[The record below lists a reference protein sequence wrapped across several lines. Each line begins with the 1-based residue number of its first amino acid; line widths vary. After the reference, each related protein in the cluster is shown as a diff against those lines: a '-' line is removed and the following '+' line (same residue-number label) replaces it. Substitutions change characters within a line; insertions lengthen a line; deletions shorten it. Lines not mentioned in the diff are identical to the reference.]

1 MRRTPVLVYA
11 FLPPGCSV
19 SARPPRQVALD
30 DDVEIETAHL
40 KVVLPAD
47 GDGTVSWFGL
57 LNSPRNHAGGGGL
70 LQEGF
75 GIGSFYVP
83 NRRLNVKFEVLD
95 DVPGRPVLRYAY
107 DGDGPNIT
115 GLKSTRLIE
124 PIPNEAS
131 LRVRWTVE
139 NTGDQDQWV
148 APWIRAGLAPGGALD
163 AADRIDVPT
172 SGRSRHQRCRI
183 LSRIAELDCR
193 YRHAGA
199 RNRVRGIRRREPP
212 FLSGRAR
219 GQ

>member
-1 MRRTPVLVYA
+1 MRRTPVLVLCVLA
-11 FLPPGCSV
+11 AGLQCFGAAAAPVG
-19 SARPPRQVALD
+19 A
-30 DDVEIETAHL
+30 DDVEIETSHL

-172 SGRSRHQRCRI
+172 LKG
-183 LSRIAELDCR
+183 
-193 YRHAGA
+193 
-199 RNRVRGIRRREPP
+199 V
-212 FLSGRAR
+212 
-219 GQ
+219 